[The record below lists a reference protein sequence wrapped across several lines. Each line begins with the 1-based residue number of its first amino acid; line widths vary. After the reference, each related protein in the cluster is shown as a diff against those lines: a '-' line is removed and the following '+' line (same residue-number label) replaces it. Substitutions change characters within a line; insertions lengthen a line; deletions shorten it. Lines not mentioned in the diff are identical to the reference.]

1 MAQAACK
8 QPGQCTR
15 HCRAGE
21 ENDAKQARA
30 AASRLPGWGQGAKTA
45 PGRELLRKPHPSAAC
60 SVQRAAC
67 SVQRAACS
75 VQRAACSV
83 QRAACSVQRAAFC
96 GQFPGT
102 HRGAIVVRCK
112 KL

>member
-21 ENDAKQARA
+21 ENDAKQTQA

-45 PGRELLRKPHPSAAC
+45 PGRVYLAARIDGLRYVLQQKK
-60 SVQRAAC
+60 
-67 SVQRAACS
+67 
-75 VQRAACSV
+75 
-83 QRAACSVQRAAFC
+83 
-96 GQFPGT
+96 FP
-102 HRGAIVVRCK
+102 K
-112 KL
+112 YS